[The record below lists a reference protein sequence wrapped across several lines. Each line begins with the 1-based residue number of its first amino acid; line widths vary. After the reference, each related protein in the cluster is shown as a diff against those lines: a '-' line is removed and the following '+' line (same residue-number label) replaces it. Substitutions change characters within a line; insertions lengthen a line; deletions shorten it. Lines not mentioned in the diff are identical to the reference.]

1 MKRRRSRSRRSPR
14 IDRLLDVIAR
24 MAGGEL
30 DARAPISRRHDDI
43 DALAFG
49 LNLLGGE
56 LHHTLQQLTQAR
68 DEAQRANEARSV
80 FLRTVS
86 HELRTP
92 ISAILALA
100 ELLGRPDL
108 AERERRRLG
117 ARIMQ
122 NGRSLL
128 RLVDHVLDLSRI
140 EAERIDL
147 AQDALAPDAIVR
159 EVVEMLEV
167 ETRRRSLP
175 VEVKVASD
183 TPRLI
188 RSDPV
193 RLRQILFN
201 VVGNA
206 IKFTEAGRIDVS
218 VGRLQAP
225 ARAGGG
231 EAAEMLAIDVGDTGV
246 GIAAE
251 DQLRLFQPFARA
263 RGTARPAE
271 GHGLGLALS
280 RRLAQ
285 VLGGDLVLVTSAPG
299 RGSTFRLTV
308 PAPRADVITGAVEA
322 APVRPP
328 RRDSRALA
336 GLRLLVAEDHDDLR
350 TSLALLLGNVG
361 AEVDAVTDGAAALA
375 RATAS
380 RFDVILLDV
389 EMPELKGPAVA
400 SALRARGDQTP
411 IVAMTAHALQEER
424 DRCLAAGCNDVIVK
438 PFDIDVLIAAL
449 DGQATRILAAGPRAA
464 RPARPARKAGAAR
477 KAASGS

>member
-1 MKRRRSRSRRSPR
+1 VAKRRKSRTRRSPR
-14 IDRLLDVIAR
+14 VERLFDVIAR
-24 MAGGEL
+24 MAGGDLE
-30 DARAPISRRHDDI
+30 ARAPISRRHDDI
-43 DALAFG
+43 DGLAFG

-56 LHHTLQQLTQAR
+56 LHHSLHQLTQAR

-100 ELLGRPDL
+100 ELLSGPDRPEY
-108 AERERRRLG
+108 ERGRLG
-117 ARIMQ
+117 ERILH

-147 AQDALAPDAIVR
+147 AHDALAPAAIVR

-175 VEVKVASD
+175 VKVTVAPD
-183 TPRLI
+183 APRAI

-206 IKFTEAGRIDVS
+206 IKFTEAGRVDVS
-218 VGRLQAP
+218 VGRLR
-225 ARAGGG
+225 ARADHGASGGSG
-231 EAAEMLAIDVGDTGV
+231 TSGASDMLAIDVGDTGV
-246 GIAAE
+246 GIAAQ

-263 RGTARPAE
+263 RASAHAPD

-285 VLGGDLVLVTSAPG
+285 VLGGDLVLVSSAPG

-308 PAPRADVITGAVEA
+308 PAPEPCDEVPKVESDRR
-322 APVRPP
+322 RPA
-328 RRDSRALA
+328 RRDGQALA

-350 TSLALLLGNVG
+350 AALALLLGSAG
-361 AEVDAVTDGAAALA
+361 AEVEMVTDGTAALA
-375 RATAS
+375 QALAGT
-380 RFDVILLDV
+380 FDVVLLDV
-389 EMPELKGPAVA
+389 EMPGLKGPVVA
-400 SALRARGDQTP
+400 SELRARGSRTP
-411 IVAMTAHALQEER
+411 IIAMTAHALHEER
-424 DRCLAAGCNDVIVK
+424 DRCLAAGCNAVLIK
-438 PFDIDVLIAAL
+438 PFDIQVLIDAIR
-449 DGQATRILAAGPRAA
+449 GQAAGRSENHKKSGRAEGHKGRIRI
-464 RPARPARKAGAAR
+464 
-477 KAASGS
+477 